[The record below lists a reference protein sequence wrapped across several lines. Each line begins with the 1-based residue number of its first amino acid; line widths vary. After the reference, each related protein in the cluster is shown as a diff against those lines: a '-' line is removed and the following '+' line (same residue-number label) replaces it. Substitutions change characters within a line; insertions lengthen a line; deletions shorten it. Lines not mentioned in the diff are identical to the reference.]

1 MKYLKVYFWFV
12 FTAVMI
18 FSIGTYYKISEDM
31 IVLNIHDTYFVL
43 SNFDA
48 SIIFASLFNLI
59 GFIYWILSKTKLKPN
74 PFLTKIHSITSISCV
89 IMFYIGMFYYN
100 SIKTENEFPLFDDTI
115 DNNSFITLFFI
126 IFFVIQILFFINL
139 CNSILAPF
147 YFNNKTKKL

>member
-59 GFIYWILSKTKLKPN
+59 GFIYWILSKTKLKLN

-139 CNSILAPF
+139 CNSILASF